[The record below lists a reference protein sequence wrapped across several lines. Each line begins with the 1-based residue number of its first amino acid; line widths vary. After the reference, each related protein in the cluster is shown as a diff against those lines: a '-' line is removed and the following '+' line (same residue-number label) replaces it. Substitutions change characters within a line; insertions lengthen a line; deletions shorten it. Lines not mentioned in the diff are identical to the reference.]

1 MKVKSS
7 RIHSLNWGS
16 ENNKKLIPPYPDRFL
31 QINPENIKE
40 KVQICDNVISNA
52 VLQMVGCWVVMIA

>member
-1 MKVKSS
+1 LEVKSS

-31 QINPENIKE
+31 RVNPETIKE
-40 KVQICDNVISNA
+40 KVQICEHVISNA
-52 VLQMVGCWVVMIA
+52 VLQMVGC